1 MVKLVNR
8 AKMSTATTGTGTLT
22 LGTAETGYQSFAD
35 GGVVDGDVVRYVIED
50 GDNWEIG
57 TGTYTASG
65 TTLTRTVSESSNAD
79 AAITLTGSA
88 VVFVTAVAA
97 DVVDS
102 LGAVASADLDLS
114 TGNFFEVTADDQTLT
129 FSNPPDVHGFSI
141 KVTGAGTVSGY
152 DLNVASYD
160 SVSLNVAAQDAGPQ
174 SLAFSADGTKMFI
187 CGLNNDRVFEY
198 SISAPFDISTAAY
211 TGNFIYVGTQD
222 TSPTGLDF
230 SPDGTKMY
238 VCGYGTNSVYQYTLA
253 TAFSISS
260 ASYDNVSFAFGQGDA
275 VYTDVR
281 ISPDGTK
288 MYALGQQTDNI
299 YQYTLSTPF
308 DVSSASY
315 SSKSLFVRTQ
325 DGVPEGIALSNDG
338 TKIFVIGRVNDR
350 VNQYDMSV
358 PYDLSTAVLSATS
371 FLMGVIAE
379 SSPSG
384 IAFNP
389 DGTKMYIVGFDTDV
403 VYQYTTGSVTTATIT
418 YPASVKFPG
427 ATPPAV
433 PAIGE
438 VDTLGVYTVDGG
450 TTFYAYQLGDNHA

>member
-8 AKMSTATTGTGTLT
+8 AKMSTATTGTGTIT
-22 LGTAETGYQSFAD
+22 LGTAEAGYQSFSAA
-35 GGVVDGDVVRYVIED
+35 GVVDGDVVRYVIED
-50 GDNWEIG
+50 GVNWEIG

-97 DVVDS
+97 DFGGGDA
-102 LGAVASADLDLS
+102 LGTVASADLDLS
-114 TGNFFEVTADDQTLT
+114 TGNFFEVTAANQTLT
-129 FSNPPDVHGFSI
+129 FSNPPDVHAFSI
-141 KVTGAGTVSGY
+141 KVTGNAAVSGY
-152 DLNVASYD
+152 DLANASYD
-160 SVSLNVAAQDAGPQ
+160 SVSFSVVAQEASPQ

-187 CGLNNDRVFEY
+187 GGLNSDRVFEY
-198 SISAPFDISTAAY
+198 SISEPFDISTAAY
-211 TGNFIYVGTQD
+211 TGNFISVGAQD
-222 TSPTGLDF
+222 NSPTGLSF

-238 VCGYGTNSVYQYTLA
+238 VSGYANLRVYQYTLA

-260 ASYDNVSFAFGQGDA
+260 ASYDNVSFAFGQADA

-288 MYALGQQTDNI
+288 MYVLGQQTDNV

-315 SSKSLFVRTQ
+315 SNKSLFVRTQ
-325 DGVPEGIALSNDG
+325 DNIPEGIALSNDG
-338 TKIFVIGRVNDR
+338 TKIFVIGRINDR

-371 FLMGVIAE
+371 FPMGVIAE
-379 SSPSG
+379 SSPTG

-389 DGTKMYIVGFDTDV
+389 DGNKMYIVGFDTDA
-403 VYQYTTGSVTTATIT
+403 VYQYTTGTVTAATIT
-418 YPASVKFPG
+418 YPASVTFEAG
-427 ATPPAV
+427 SPPAA
-433 PAIGE
+433 PAIGAVKT
-438 VDTLGVYTVDGG
+438 VDLYTVNGG
-450 TTFYAYQLGDNHA
+450 TNYYDKG